1 MTARAVALAAGLW
14 IAQAQEGPGNV
25 VHVGPSGGATRVP
38 SVLRQGSF
46 LAPQA
51 VSSVEALEDGR
62 VAVSTMAFRHDRNFW
77 VLSAEGQPLWSR
89 QVAPWAPFQS
99 AASAGGLAFGVG
111 GAHSRVT
118 SPP

>member
-1 MTARAVALAAGLW
+1 MMARMASLAVVLW
-14 IAQAQEGPGNV
+14 MAPAQVGPGPIV
-25 VHVGPSGGATRVP
+25 RVAPATEETRVP
-38 SVLRQGSF
+38 SVLRQGAF

-99 AASAGGLAFGVG
+99 ASAAGGLAFGV
-111 GAHSRVT
+111 
-118 SPP
+118 